1 MTIPIDLIARLP
13 KVELHCH
20 LDGSLRISTIL
31 DLAKKN
37 KVTLPA
43 TTTDGL
49 SKILLIG
56 EKRTSLERYLDRF
69 ELILSV
75 LQTPES
81 LKRAAYEL
89 IEDVVKEALAKFN
102 EGKWGLPFYVFDK
115 ELTTIFAV
123 DTKYGKKLTMVV
135 NPVTRHINF
144 IVNLSGSHKARRRT
158 LETALEY
165 YNIGSD

>member
-1 MTIPIDLIARLP
+1 MTIHIDLIARLP

-89 IEDVVKEALAKFN
+89 IEDVGSENVRYIEIRYSPILHTKAGMTADESIDAVRK
-102 EGKWGLPFYVFDK
+102 GLI
-115 ELTTIFAV
+115 TI
-123 DTKYGKKLTMVV
+123 
-135 NPVTRHINF
+135 
-144 IVNLSGSHKARRRT
+144 
-158 LETALEY
+158 
-165 YNIGSD
+165 